1 MDIPS
6 KFRIHE
12 TEHWLVNHRMD
23 TVLPGYL
30 MIGSKAGT
38 NALYDLPTEALAS
51 LGPLLAR
58 AQREVE
64 TLLHPERVYIGR
76 YGHSPGHPI
85 HFHII
90 PVYDWLETSFW
101 SDERYRV
108 LASFGR
114 PAAEPETDGAELTF
128 YIWREFCEALNP
140 PQVIGPMVSDVV
152 EMMRSA
158 FLAA

>member
-6 KFRIHE
+6 KYRIHE
-12 TEHWLVNHRMD
+12 TEHWLVNHRID

-30 MIGSKAGT
+30 MVGSKSGT
-38 NALYDLPTEALAS
+38 NALYDLPTGALVS

-64 TLLHPERVYIGR
+64 TLLRPKRVYIGR

-90 PVYDWLETSFW
+90 PVYMIGLRPCS
-101 SDERYRV
+101 
-108 LASFGR
+108 GR
-114 PAAEPETDGAELTF
+114 MSAIELS
-128 YIWREFCEALNP
+128 P
-140 PQVIGPMVSDVV
+140 PSAGLLPSRRRMGPS
-152 EMMRSA
+152 
-158 FLAA
+158 

>member
-1 MDIPS
+1 MDIPF

-12 TEHWLVNHRMD
+12 TEHWLVNHRVD
-23 TVLPGYL
+23 TILPGYL
-30 MIGSKAGT
+30 MVGSKAGT

-64 TLLHPERVYIGR
+64 TLLRPERVYIGR

-90 PVYDWLETSFW
+90 PVYDWLETLFW

-114 PAAEPETDGAELTF
+114 PAAEPATDGAELTF
-128 YIWREFCEALNP
+128 YIWREFCEAPNP